1 MNPIE
6 LVQLV
11 FLAALWGGSFLFI
24 RVGVTDLG
32 VAPLMALRVGIG
44 ALFLLIVLFSRRSP
58 REALGALRKHAW
70 PLFVVGILNS
80 AAPFCLFAWAEL
92 TLSAG
97 VTSVINATTPL
108 FGAVVAYLWLKDRL
122 SGLRILGLAIGFA
135 GVLALV
141 WDQIATR
148 AGDGASTSATVL
160 AAGAALCAA
169 ALYGVAASF
178 TKRHLTGVDP
188 LTVAAGT
195 MTAAT
200 IVLAPFALA
209 TWPHA
214 AVSLHAWGAALCLGV
229 ACTGLAYL
237 LFFRLIASIGPA
249 RTITVTFVIPV
260 FGILWG
266 ALFLSEHVSVG
277 MIEAC
282 AAILLGTSLATGIIK
297 RLPGMGARREGA
309 GAKQQ

>member
-1 MNPIE
+1 MNPI
-6 LVQLV
+6 QLAQLI
-11 FLAALWGGSFLFI
+11 FLASLWGGSFLFI
-24 RVGVTDLG
+24 RLGVVDLG

-44 ALFLLIVLFSRRSP
+44 SLFLLLVLFSRRSP
-58 REALGALRKHAW
+58 REALATLRARAW
-70 PLFVVGILNS
+70 PLLVVGILNS

-108 FGAVVAYLWLKDRL
+108 FGAVVAYVWLKDRL
-122 SGLRILGLAIGFA
+122 SGPRVVGLVIGFL

-148 AGDGASTSATVL
+148 GGDGASTSATLL
-160 AAGAALCAA
+160 AALSALVAA
-169 ALYGVAASF
+169 ALYGVAASY

-200 IVLAPFALA
+200 VVLAPFAIA

-214 AVSLHAWGAALCLGV
+214 AVSLHAWAAALALGIFCTGV
-229 ACTGLAYL
+229 AYL
-237 LFFRLIASIGPA
+237 MFFRLIAAIGPA

-266 ALFLSEHVSVG
+266 ALFLGEHVSIG
-277 MIEAC
+277 MVEAC
-282 AAILLGTSLATGIIK
+282 CTILVGTALATGFIK
-297 RLPGMGARREGA
+297 RLPGFGPRADRA
-309 GAKQQ
+309 SAKQ

>member
-6 LVQLV
+6 LAQLV

-58 REALGALRKHAW
+58 REALGALRERAW
-70 PLFVVGILNS
+70 PLLVVGILNS

-122 SGLRILGLAIGFA
+122 SGLRIAGLVIGFA

-141 WDQIATR
+141 WDQIATH
-148 AGDGASTSATVL
+148 AGDGASTAATVL
-160 AAGAALCAA
+160 AAAAALCAA
-169 ALYGVAASF
+169 ALYGVAASY

-195 MTAAT
+195 MTAAAV
-200 IVLAPFALA
+200 VLAPFALA

-229 ACTGLAYL
+229 ACTGVAYL
-237 LFFRLIASIGPA
+237 LFFRLIAAIGPA
-249 RTITVTFVIPV
+249 RTITVTFVIPI

-266 ALFLSEHVSVG
+266 ALFLREHVSVG

-282 AAILLGTSLATGIIK
+282 AAILVGTSFATGFVK
-297 RLPGMGARREGA
+297 RLPGLGARQGNA
-309 GAKQQ
+309 GAKQ

>member
-1 MNPIE
+1 MNPI
-6 LVQLV
+6 QLAQLI
-11 FLAALWGGSFLFI
+11 FLASLWGSSFLFI
-24 RVGVTDLG
+24 RIGVTDLG

-44 ALFLLIVLFSRRSP
+44 ALFLLLVLFSRRSP
-58 REALGALRKHAW
+58 REAIATLRERAL
-70 PLFVVGILNS
+70 PLLVVGVLNS

-108 FGAVVAYLWLKDRL
+108 FGAVVAYVWLKDRL
-122 SGLRILGLAIGFA
+122 TGARVLGLVIGFL

-148 AGDGASTSATVL
+148 SGDGASTSATLL
-160 AAGAALCAA
+160 AAGAALLAS
-169 ALYGVAASF
+169 ALYGVAASC

-195 MTAAT
+195 MTAST

-214 AVSLHAWGAALCLGV
+214 AVSLHAWGAVLALGV
-229 ACTGLAYL
+229 ACTGVAYL
-237 LFFRLIASIGPA
+237 LFFRLIAAIGPA

-266 ALFLSEHVSVG
+266 ALFLGERVSIG
-277 MIEAC
+277 MMEAC
-282 AAILLGTSLATGIIK
+282 LTILLGTALATGFIK
-297 RLPGMGARREGA
+297 HVPGFGPRANRA
-309 GAKQQ
+309 AAKQ